1 AKKPEA
7 IDVRELLAKTYL
19 DLKYYDKA
27 IGEYNFLISK
37 KPDYYFYHLQLG
49 SIYAKQK
56 KYTIA
61 EKEYLEAK
69 KLAPDNPLP
78 ILYLADL
85 QISKGKLNEA
95 ENMVREGL
103 KLSSDNNYAYVLLGD
118 IYERRGA
125 QRKAVFDK
133 KKNKSTVGEAKAAV
147 SLLRQAINY
156 YNQARDDNQFT
167 SYVRTE
173 IERCEVWIK
182 QLEDDIWFLV
192 GGKK

>member
-1 AKKPEA
+1 M
-7 IDVRELLAKTYL
+7 LAKTYL
-19 DLKYYDKA
+19 DLKLYDKA
-27 IGEYNFLISK
+27 INEYNFLLTK
-37 KPDYYFYHLQLG
+37 KPDYYFYHLQIG

-56 KYTIA
+56 KYTNA
-61 EKEYLEAK
+61 EKEYQEAK

-85 QISKGKLNEA
+85 QISRSKLNEA
-95 ENMVREGL
+95 EKMVREAL
-103 KLSSDNNYAYVLLGD
+103 KISPDNSYAFVLLGD
-118 IYERRGA
+118 IYKSRGS

-133 KKNKSTVGEAKAAV
+133 KKGKSTIGEAEAAV
-147 SLLRQAINY
+147 NLLRQAENY
-156 YNQARDDNQFT
+156 YKQAKDDSQFA

-182 QLEDDIWFLV
+182 QLEEDIWFIK